1 MADGDAMRFI
11 SEELGTGVGFDT
23 DGGSGIATGWTFAA
37 HKDVSSSTKTIDT
50 GEQRTGAGCQKL
62 VMSTA
67 AASYCTFSQT
77 YTLPGRSDLSGKGH
91 VGATFTLSVYGKRG
105 AVNNTESIFIIVE
118 EYDSSDVLGTSSTT
132 EQTALTTSYAQL
144 THQHTITDSDVSYI
158 KVLIKCYVGGPASN
172 CTYYLDDASLKFDY
186 TVATNPTGSM
196 GLTYSPSLP
205 ETGEASINN
214 TYYRQRN
221 TSTVLKFRDVS
232 LNFGLTPTAQKN
244 ALRAM
249 TFYDKLFTWYPYNPD
264 LPSTLDGYFK
274 MLGQPVPIGTR
285 WNRWSVNLK
294 FDER

>member
-11 SEELGTGVGFDT
+11 SEELGTAVGLDT
-23 DGGSGIATGWTFAA
+23 DGGSGVATSWTYGFDPPITAA
-37 HKDVSSSTKTIDT
+37 TTTIDAVQ
-50 GEQRTGAGCQKL
+50 QRTGAGCQKIL
-62 VMSTA
+62 
-67 AASYCTFSQT
+67 FSSSGAGNVWISQNF
-77 YTLPGRSDLSGKGH
+77 TLPGRADLAGKGH
-91 VGATFTLSVYGKRG
+91 VGATFTLSFYAKQLEDKGVS
-105 AVNNTESIFIIVE
+105 AQVFIE
-118 EYDSSDVLGTSSTT
+118 EYDASNVRGSYNTPSAVV
-132 EQTALTTSYAQL
+132 LTTAYQLISISY
-144 THQHTITDSDVSYI
+144 TIADSDVSYI
-158 KVLIKCYVGGPASN
+158 KVYLQGVVSKATSDVDI
-172 CTYYLDDASLKFDY
+172 YLDDASFKFDY
-186 TVATNPTGSM
+186 TVSTNPTGSM

-221 TSTVLKFRDVS
+221 VSTALKFRDVS

-264 LPSTLDGYFK
+264 LPSTLDGYFQ

-285 WNRWSVNLK
+285 WNRWGVKLR